1 MDNRHNK
8 VSALQNNP
16 NVTEDHITKALED
29 EDFFVRKSAIKHPKA
44 NSDHIT
50 KALDDEDVSVRYAA
64 IQHPNSTKEHI
75 TKAMADDNANVRVK
89 AIEKRNHQ
97 KITESLD
104 SPATIEKIP
113 ETSMLHMM
121 GSMSAQMVGG
131 NNFSMHKIGDDLGYL
146 IRYEKEG
153 HTEFHHVDENL
164 GGGYKRSIPTK
175 GGLKFVSTMV
185 DSIKKSLDSGESV
198 KISAHHN
205 LSNNFGRIIDRVS
218 KRYPEY
224 VVSNGAEETHPITQD
239 KLKSWTIKHR

>member
-1 MDNRHNK
+1 
-8 VSALQNNP
+8 
-16 NVTEDHITKALED
+16 
-29 EDFFVRKSAIKHPKA
+29 
-44 NSDHIT
+44 
-50 KALDDEDVSVRYAA
+50 
-64 IQHPNSTKEHI
+64 
-75 TKAMADDNANVRVK
+75 
-89 AIEKRNHQ
+89 
-97 KITESLD
+97 
-104 SPATIEKIP
+104 
-113 ETSMLHMM
+113 
-121 GSMSAQMVGG
+121 
-131 NNFSMHKIGDDLGYL
+131 MHKIGDDLGYL
-146 IRYEKEG
+146 IRYVKEG

-164 GGGYKRSIPTK
+164 GGGYKQSIPTK